1 MDNWLAFGDE
11 LGPEKVFHVYDPST
25 GMRGVIVVD
34 TTLMGIAGGGTRMLP
49 DITTEEIFGL
59 ARAMTYKF
67 ATLDFPVGGAKAG
80 IWADPALTGQKRI
93 DVLRSFGKAVK
104 PLLSTGITVAADIG
118 TDARDVATIYEG
130 AEVPLQSTGLALE
143 EIDGEPLENHA
154 TGYGVVVAAKAALE
168 QAGMDIKGASVGI
181 EGFGKVGGGT
191 ALYTS
196 REGAKVVAI
205 STLEG
210 TLYDED
216 GLDVHKLLTLR
227 KQYGDRAI
235 KQYGTG
241 KLLDKGEIYFLPVD
255 VMIPGARPHVIDR
268 HNAAKVKAKVI
279 SSIANIPIT
288 EEAEE
293 ILFDRGILSVPDFV
307 SNAGGVLVAVV
318 DILGGTADDV
328 FRALREIIGSNVRD
342 ILANALKEHI
352 NPRALAVKRAR
363 EKVMKIRKEG
373 EGTLDLDVLLEIAR
387 QRLNL

>member
-1 MDNWLAFGDE
+1 MNNWMNFGDD
-11 LGPEKVFHVYDPST
+11 LGPEKVFHVYDPVV

-80 IWADPALTGQKRI
+80 IWADPSLKGQKRQ
-93 DVLRSFGKAVK
+93 DVLRSFGKAVR

-130 AEVPLQSTGLALE
+130 AEVPLQSTGLALV

-168 QAGMDIKGASVGI
+168 HVGLDIKDAKVAI
-181 EGFGKVGGGT
+181 EGFGKVGGGA
-191 ALYTS
+191 ALYTV
-196 REGAKVVAI
+196 REGARLVAI

-216 GLDVHKLLTLR
+216 GLDVERLLSLR
-227 KQYGDRAI
+227 KKHGDMAIREYGS
-235 KQYGTG
+235 G
-241 KLLDKGEIYFLPVD
+241 KILDKAELYFLPVD
-255 VMIPGARPHVIDR
+255 VMIPGARPHVIDKN
-268 HNAAKVKAKVI
+268 NAARVKAKVI

-288 EEAEE
+288 DEAEE
-293 ILFDRGILSVPDFV
+293 ILFGRGIVSVPDFI

-328 FRALREIIGSNVRD
+328 FRALDEIIGSNVRD
-342 ILANALKEHI
+342 IVSDALGEHI
-352 NPRALAVKRAR
+352 SPRALAVKRAR
-363 EKVMKIRKEG
+363 EKVKRIRERR
-373 EGTLDLDVLLEIAR
+373 EGTLDFDELLKLAR
-387 QRLNL
+387 ERLNL